1 MGMGI
6 SIDVPVAVQLVILL
20 VGIKKNL
27 PHVLLVITIAAQ
39 IKQFMPCINM
49 IDISSQLNR

>member
-6 SIDVPVAVQLVILL
+6 SINVPVAVQLVILL